1 MSKVI
6 GHCTKL
12 CMSPH
17 FNYTDLIYSILHQ
30 RIPLCNI
37 TTELSYVRVDLM
49 TTVQCTILCT
59 VLGDLR
65 DNFIRNFTHV
75 NYLKSMIL
83 LFVEMIVFVVMVTSK
98 TQSPQLN
105 ELDSSNLNDLRQYDL
120 LKFIHIEC
128 KSVVPDIYASTLH
141 YRKIARQVT
150 KDMQDVPIA
159 LYSTYWNI
167 AFYLVYLQYKVTPL
181 GGMVLEISGHSMLT
195 KYFKRNTMFTHTTYP
210 EVDVTRL
217 DQSFRGSTFDVVIMD
232 RVLEHVWNP
241 MLAISQCYHVLK
253 PGGKLLVISF
263 SNHPYHWGPWDFN
276 RFTTDT
282 LKVLASPFS
291 SIDLCGSYRS
301 TKMMQFLTANYTSA
315 TIHLAN
321 HSYLRDIILEAPALK
336 SISMPDYGVYRG
348 GSKPSNR
355 TWKESEQYERTS
367 SGDPKYGEF
376 VFTSW
381 MIASKH
387 DKRSVRTNNKRSN
400 APPIID
406 QQNIFDL
413 TRFDLRYIY
422 HNKCIYHIPD
432 MHEKTM
438 LYQQHPMIVRQVN
451 NDMKNVHVTRYS
463 TYWNIAYYLLYMH
476 HHVSP
481 LGGKVLEI
489 SGHSL
494 LSKYFMKNNTEFI
507 RPSYPEVDVT
517 RLHEVYQPN
526 SFDIVILDQVL
537 EHVANPMLAVSECHY
552 VLKPG
557 GKLVVISPG
566 NYPYHWGPWDFN
578 RFTTDTL
585 KVLAS
590 PFSSIDLCGSYR
602 STKMMQFLT
611 KHYPRVYKNPAD
623 DKNAEE
629 IALEAP
635 ALISINQTY
644 YYHDIGVG
652 VDEEQEEQ
660 QQSLSTAMGG
670 GGGGSHQQQKKKD
683 RHGDD
688 DGMVIQS
695 SGDAKYGEFVF
706 ASWMIVSK

>member
-1 MSKVI
+1 MMVLLAKVMMLVVVI
-6 GHCTKL
+6 V
-12 CMSPH
+12 MISP
-17 FNYTDLIYSILHQ
+17 LH
-30 RIPLCNI
+30 
-37 TTELSYVRVDLM
+37 
-49 TTVQCTILCT
+49 
-59 VLGDLR
+59 
-65 DNFIRNFTHV
+65 
-75 NYLKSMIL
+75 
-83 LFVEMIVFVVMVTSK
+83 
-98 TQSPQLN
+98 TQSPQLSGL
-105 ELDSSNLNDLRQYDL
+105 EYSNLNDLRQYDL
-120 LKFIHIEC
+120 KFIHTEC
-128 KSVVPDIYASTLH
+128 KSVVPDINANTLH

-150 KDMQDVPIA
+150 EDMQDVPIA

-167 AFYLVYLQYKVTPL
+167 AFYLAYLHYKVTPL
-181 GGMVLEISGHSMLT
+181 GGKVLEISGHSMLT
-195 KYFKRNTMFTHTTYP
+195 KYFKKKNTKITHTSYP
-210 EVDVTRL
+210 EVDVTKL
-217 DQSFRGSTFDVVIMD
+217 DQSFRGNTFDVVIMD
-232 RVLEHVWNP
+232 RVLEHVSNP
-241 MLAISQCYHVLK
+241 MLAISQCYHVLN

-282 LKVLASPFS
+282 LKVLVSPFS

-301 TKMMQFLTANYTSA
+301 TKMMKFLVANYTLAS
-315 TIHLAN
+315 IRLAN
-321 HSYLRDIILEAPALK
+321 HSYLQDIILEAPAIK

-355 TWKESEQYERTS
+355 TWTDTEQFERTS

-381 MIASKH
+381 IIASKH
-387 DKRSVRTNNKRSN
+387 NDQRRSIRTSNKMFN
-400 APPIID
+400 TPIH

-413 TRFDLRYIY
+413 RRFDLRYIY
-422 HNKCIYHIPD
+422 HSKCVYHVPD
-432 MHEKTM
+432 MHEKTL
-438 LYQQHPMIVRQVN
+438 LYQKHPMIVRQVN
-451 NDMKNVHVTRYS
+451 NDMKDVHVTRYS

-611 KHYPRVYKNPAD
+611 KRYPRVYKNPAN
-623 DKNAEE
+623 DKRAEE

-635 ALISINQTY
+635 SLISINQTY
-644 YYHDIGVG
+644 NSDDVRG
-652 VDEEQEEQ
+652 VDVVEEEVVVVEEEQ
-660 QQSLSTAMGG
+660 LTTAAVEGEGG
-670 GGGGSHQQQKKKD
+670 VMSHQQKKE
-683 RHGDD
+683 RHHGG
-688 DGMVIQS
+688 GMMMMSS